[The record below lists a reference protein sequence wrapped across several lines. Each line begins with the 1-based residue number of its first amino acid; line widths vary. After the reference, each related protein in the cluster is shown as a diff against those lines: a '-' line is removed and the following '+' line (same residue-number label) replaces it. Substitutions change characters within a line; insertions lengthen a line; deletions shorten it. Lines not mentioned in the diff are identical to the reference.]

1 VIKAKV
7 MGWLQGSFGTS
18 SEVLLGWALQARE
31 WRGQQ
36 AWVEANQAE
45 LQRMRAV
52 VTEFAWQPLA
62 PAALGQSKY
71 SHRR

>member
-1 VIKAKV
+1 MIKAKV

-36 AWVEANQAE
+36 AWVESNQAE

-52 VTEFAWQPLA
+52 VAEFAWQPLA